1 MRPVLLLAVLAAS
14 LATPAIAGEP
24 ETQRD
29 AEQLADKLND
39 PATQAVVSGAVGA
52 MVSAVLD
59 VRVDGVAKALETM
72 NGGRPS
78 DLRGKTVRDLAT
90 RDNPDFERKVQSDTR
105 QAVGAAGGMAS
116 AVAVILPELQEAAR
130 KMKDALP
137 EMH

>member
-1 MRPVLLLAVLAAS
+1 MRPVLLAVLAAS

-39 PATQAVVSGAVGA
+39 PVTQAVVSSAVGA

-59 VRVDGVAKALETM
+59 VRVDGMAKALETM

-116 AVAVILPELQEAAR
+116 AVAVMLPELQEAAR

-137 EMH
+137 DMH